1 MAPSPDQISGLIITI
16 LAIGCVGF
24 CLVGG
29 LVHLIFRFAR
39 KGSKSEAERERD
51 TMADSVLGHV
61 SELLRAIQLG
71 WSSRARGF
79 RVLLIIL
86 AVILLPLLLFL
97 ICVGVFGLDNH
108 SSP

>member
-1 MAPSPDQISGLIITI
+1 MFALAPSTI
-16 LAIGCVGF
+16 DELTTFFCVVVCVGF

-39 KGSKSEAERERD
+39 KASKSEAESERD

-71 WSSRARGF
+71 WSSRARRF

-86 AVILLPLLLFL
+86 AVITLTMSAIGWFL
-97 ICVGVFGLDNH
+97 VQFG
-108 SSP
+108 

>member
-1 MAPSPDQISGLIITI
+1 MAPSPDQISGIIISI

-39 KGSKSEAERERD
+39 KESKSEAERERD

-71 WSSRARGF
+71 WPSRARRL

-86 AVILLPLLLFL
+86 AVITLTMSAIGWFL
-97 ICVGVFGLDNH
+97 VQFG
-108 SSP
+108 